1 MAAYLVGHLTVKDPG
16 LWKVYVEG
24 VRETLAEFGG
34 EVVFRGRA
42 ASVLAGR
49 HEHAS
54 AVVIRFPGLEALRRW
69 FESPR
74 YQSLVPVRDR
84 AAEVVLVAYE
94 ESA

>member
-34 EVVFRGRA
+34 EVVFRGRTT
-42 ASVLAGR
+42 SVLAGR
-49 HEHAS
+49 HEHAA
-54 AVVIRFPGLEALRRW
+54 AVVIRFPGPDELRRW

-74 YQSLVPVRDR
+74 YQSLIPVRDQ
-84 AAEVVLVAYE
+84 AAEVVLVAYGE
-94 ESA
+94 PA